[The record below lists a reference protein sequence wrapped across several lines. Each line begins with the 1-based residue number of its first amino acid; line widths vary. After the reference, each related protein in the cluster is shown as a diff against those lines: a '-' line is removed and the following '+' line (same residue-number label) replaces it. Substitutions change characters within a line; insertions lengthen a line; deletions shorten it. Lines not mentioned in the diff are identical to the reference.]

1 MHKKTMWSL
10 IITIAIIETF
20 AMSTIE
26 YSANNK
32 NNYYIFGI
40 FLYCIVAYI
49 LYKILVSGKLA
60 ITNALW
66 NATTVIFVTLVSV
79 FYFKEEL
86 NKYEC
91 IGIFFAILAVIFMEM
106 DTILKTFH

>member
-1 MHKKTMWSL
+1 MHKKTIWSL
-10 IITIAIIETF
+10 IITISIIETF

-49 LYKILVSGKLA
+49 LYKILVSSKLA

-66 NATTVIFVTLVSV
+66 NATTVIFVYIS
-79 FYFKEEL
+79 K
-86 NKYEC
+86 C
-91 IGIFFAILAVIFMEM
+91 ILF
-106 DTILKTFH
+106 

>member
-1 MHKKTMWSL
+1 MHLLLT
-10 IITIAIIETF
+10 
-20 AMSTIE
+20 
-26 YSANNK
+26 
-32 NNYYIFGI
+32 IFGI
-40 FLYCIVAYI
+40 LLYGIVAYI
-49 LYKILVSGKLA
+49 LYRILIHGKLA

-66 NATTVIFVTLVSV
+66 NATTVILVTLVGV

-106 DTILKTFH
+106 DTILKSFH

>member
-1 MHKKTMWSL
+1 MHKKTMWSF
-10 IITIAIIETF
+10 IITLAIIETL

-26 YSANNK
+26 YSANE
-32 NNYYIFGI
+32 NNYYYIFGI
-40 FLYCIVAYI
+40 LLYGIVAYI
-49 LYKILVSGKLA
+49 LYRILVSSKLA

-66 NATTVIFVTLVSV
+66 NATTVILVTLVGV

-106 DTILKTFH
+106 DTILKLFH

>member
-40 FLYCIVAYI
+40 FL
-49 LYKILVSGKLA
+49 
-60 ITNALW
+60 
-66 NATTVIFVTLVSV
+66 
-79 FYFKEEL
+79 
-86 NKYEC
+86 
-91 IGIFFAILAVIFMEM
+91 
-106 DTILKTFH
+106 

>member
-1 MHKKTMWSL
+1 MHKKTMWSF
-10 IITIAIIETF
+10 IITLAIIETL

-32 NNYYIFGI
+32 NNYYLFGI
-40 FLYCIVAYI
+40 LLYGIVAYI
-49 LYKILVSGKLA
+49 LYRILVSSKLA

-66 NATTVIFVTLVSV
+66 NATTVILVTLVGV

-106 DTILKTFH
+106 DTILKLFH

>member
-32 NNYYIFGI
+32 NNYYIFGV
-40 FLYCIVAYI
+40 FLYGIVAYI
-49 LYKILVSGKLA
+49 LYKILISGKLA

-66 NATTVIFVTLVSV
+66 NATTVILVTLVGI
-79 FYFKEEL
+79 FYFKE
-86 NKYEC
+86 KFSFYQY
-91 IGIFFAILAVIFMEM
+91 IGLAFAILAIIFMEM
-106 DTILKTFH
+106 DTLLKLFH

>member
-49 LYKILVSGKLA
+49 LYKILVSSKLA

-66 NATTVIFVTLVSV
+66 NATTVILVTLVGIY
-79 FYFKEEL
+79 YFKEKL
-86 NKYEC
+86 SNYQY
-91 IGIFFAILAVIFMEM
+91 IGLLFAILAIVFMEM
-106 DTILKTFH
+106 DTLLKLFH